1 MQRTTDIHVCSW
13 LRGPARETV
22 WRAHTPLTSS
32 THPQAAASTSALVAP
47 EYKAYSQAGGASP
60 CCRTGWQG
68 PAPRW
73 RQSRCRG
80 PAQGHDKRIII
91 CSPAKIPG

>member
-1 MQRTTDIHVCSW
+1 VQRTTDIHVCSW

-47 EYKAYSQAGGASP
+47 AEYKAYSQAGGASP
-60 CCRTGWQG
+60 CCRTG
-68 PAPRW
+68 
-73 RQSRCRG
+73 
-80 PAQGHDKRIII
+80 
-91 CSPAKIPG
+91 